1 MGTDAST
8 GIKIHRLVD
17 GRASNFSEES
27 PSHKESSSMSLDAS
41 RDEAEDDVP
50 YVSSVVAIEDVLPD
64 NSDVVAKSRNKA
76 EKLVRCELLVDK
88 GCKDETACRA
98 VRHVGFC
105 RAQPR
110 CLGLQASV
118 PPASKAPTSD
128 TGGVAHPSSCMLLE
142 ARRDG
147 MSETTPYRYW
157 KPAA

>member
-27 PSHKESSSMSLDAS
+27 PSHKESSSMSLVAS

-50 YVSSVVAIEDVLPD
+50 YVSSVVAIEDVLPE

-88 GCKDETACRA
+88 GCKDETACQCSTIRRA
-98 VRHVGFC
+98 STTQRARNNGRVRSAEALWFRESRGE
-105 RAQPR
+105 
-110 CLGLQASV
+110 
-118 PPASKAPTSD
+118 
-128 TGGVAHPSSCMLLE
+128 TGGRI
-142 ARRDG
+142 RRERG
-147 MSETTPYRYW
+147 KGVMTSGQP
-157 KPAA
+157 PP